1 MNPTNP
7 ILDGLLPLLQRLDL
21 LLELAVAAAQEAYG
35 TPATDPYRGLH
46 IDAPEVERLLS
57 RQPATPVF
65 HIERKSVADIV
76 PEGSRLAWLQTTF
89 ELSAFD
95 IDVLAITLAP
105 ELDRRYERLYAYLQ
119 DDVRC
124 KRPSVDLALN
134 LLCSTASAKLEQ
146 RQHFAP
152 DAPLI
157 RHNLLH
163 LVSESNSS
171 PATLLSQELH
181 LDSQVVRFLL
191 GESGLDKRLTAF
203 CQLIKPTVSLD
214 DVALDSQVKQAL
226 STLVVQD
233 WQTEKSLAL
242 YFQGTDRTGKRR
254 TAAALATEVRRGT
267 TLLCPDL
274 LVCDLARI
282 IAEKADFEPT
292 LKLLCREAWFQGA
305 LLYLDNLDVLQTN
318 EQTIAYQS
326 LLAAIAQ
333 QKGITILAGTHP
345 WTGDLALVS
354 VPFTIPDF
362 KQRRHCWQTHL
373 TAAGI
378 PLDELDL
385 DALADRF
392 RLTPDQIAHAVQIAC
407 NTSRW
412 QAAAQ
417 GNISPSPI
425 TKFPSP
431 IVYAA
436 ARAQS
441 GHELGTLARKI
452 QAKYSID
459 DIVLPP
465 DQRLQLQEICNQV
478 QYRHIVYGEWGF
490 ERKLSVGKGL
500 NVLFSGEPGTGKT
513 MAAEI
518 IAQQLQLDLYKID
531 LSQVVSKYIG
541 ETEKNLNR
549 IFSAAEGANAILF
562 FDEADALF
570 GKRSEV
576 KDAHDRYANLEIA
589 YLLQKMEEYEGI
601 SILTSNFRQNLD
613 DAFTR
618 RIRFIVEFPFPEDEY
633 RYAIWQGMFP
643 KQTPLAPDVDLWFM
657 AQKFP
662 LAGGNIRNIA
672 LAAAFLAAENGQAVG
687 MKHLLQATKREF
699 QKMGRLVSDEE
710 FLQLE
715 MAAEKKP

>member
-21 LLELAVAAAQEAYG
+21 LLEQAVAAAKVVYG
-35 TPATDPYRGLH
+35 TQATDLYQGLH

-65 HIERKSVADIV
+65 QIDRKSVADIV

-163 LVSESNSS
+163 LVSESHSS
-171 PATLLSQELH
+171 PATLLGHELH
-181 LDSQVVRFLL
+181 LDSQVIRFLL
-191 GESGLDKRLTAF
+191 GESGLDKRLAAF
-203 CQLIKPTVSLD
+203 CQLIQPTVSLD
-214 DVALDSQVKQAL
+214 DVVLDSPVKKAL

-254 TAAALATEVRRGT
+254 TAAALATEVGRGK

-274 LVCDLARI
+274 LVCDLARMI
-282 IAEKADFEPT
+282 DAKTDFEPT

-305 LLYLDNLDVLQTN
+305 LLYLDNLEVLQTN
-318 EQTIAYQS
+318 EQSIAYQS
-326 LLAAIAQ
+326 LLAAITQ

-392 RLTPDQIAHAVQIAC
+392 RLTADQIAHAVQTAC

-412 QAAAQ
+412 QAATQ
-417 GNISPSPI
+417 GNIS
-425 TKFPSP
+425 PSP

-441 GHELGTLARKI
+441 GHELGKLARKI
-452 QAKYSID
+452 QPKYSID

-465 DQRLQLQEICNQV
+465 EQRQQLQEICNQV
-478 QYRHIVYGEWGF
+478 KYQPIVYGEWGF

-549 IFSAAEGANAILF
+549 IFTAAEGANAILF

-643 KQTPLAPDVDLWFM
+643 KQTPLTPDVDLWFM
-657 AQKFP
+657 AREFP

-687 MKHLLQATKREF
+687 MKHLLLATKREF

-715 MAAEKKP
+715 MAAGKK